1 LSAPGG
7 GVCIA
12 KEVGCEGRQLC
23 CRYIPLRHQAGLS
36 WTCTRPRR
44 SSDSAE
50 FKVRGCSGKAVAP
63 SLHRKSLTKHAG
75 QQIPRNAAR
84 APRWWRSPVKSRR
97 SSAAPQGYWRVASMR
112 TQACFTRGHSV
123 QFRTHIGHSAS
134 NHHPACIPLKADTLL
149 GGAGKAV
156 TSASNPPRVVPAT
169 ADRRGRVCNSAARG
183 GRVMFHRGQWRI
195 DGERPIA
202 AYRARNTESRRRRR
216 PGGRCC
222 HRFVRVAGVRTERC
236 RGRRG
241 VAARRGEERVRGLKP
256 ARQCA
261 HRVRQC
267 RKCGQRNSHVKTPKF
282 GGWT

>member
-1 LSAPGG
+1 MAN
-7 GVCIA
+7 
-12 KEVGCEGRQLC
+12 EVGCEGRQLG

-50 FKVRGCSGKAVAP
+50 FKVTGCSGKAVAP

-75 QQIPRNAAR
+75 QQIPLHTAR
-84 APRWWRSPVKSRR
+84 APRWWRSLVKSRR
-97 SSAAPQGYWRVASMR
+97 SSASPQGYWRVASMR

-134 NHHPACIPLKADTLL
+134 KHHPACIPLKADALL
-149 GGAGKAV
+149 GGVGEAV
-156 TSASNPPRVVPAT
+156 TSASDPPRVVPAT

-241 VAARRGEERVRGLKP
+241 VVARRGEERVRGLKP

>member
-1 LSAPGG
+1 M
-7 GVCIA
+7 A
-12 KEVGCEGRQLC
+12 KEVGCEGRQLG

-44 SSDSAE
+44 SYRQRRIQSNGL
-50 FKVRGCSGKAVAP
+50 FRQGCRP
-63 SLHRKSLTKHAG
+63 QLHRKSLTKHAG
-75 QQIPRNAAR
+75 QQIPRHAAR
-84 APRWWRSPVKSRR
+84 APRWGRSPVKSKR
-97 SSAAPQGYWRVASMR
+97 SSASPRCCWRVASMR

-134 NHHPACIPLKADTLL
+134 KHHPACIPLKADALL
-149 GGAGKAV
+149 GGVGEAV
-156 TSASNPPRVVPAT
+156 TSASDPPRVVPAT
-169 ADRRGRVCNSAARG
+169 ADRRGRVCNSAASG

-202 AYRARNTESRRRRR
+202 AYRARNTESRRRRG

-222 HRFVRVAGVRTERC
+222 HRFVRAAGARTERC